1 MRSRRP
7 PLVVVAALALLPAV
21 AAGVAPATA
30 APPPEELCG
39 VCGPEFEYEAAERGV
54 PLTVEHSTA
63 TIGVDRSGTGHWHAR
78 VRIDDGSADR
88 LAANATLRERVVTET
103 YAHGRTVVDDP
114 RNLRTRVENDTLVV
128 DFDASNV
135 AHRSVGGVVLVDML
149 DPRTRRSVIQIGA
162 DELRISG
169 PNGTA
174 ATRVPVDATVENGS
188 VVWRPDD
195 PGIGLG
201 GDSTLAFAPADG
213 PLAQSAT
220 TVAFVGYGVN
230 FAGSGVVVLGVL
242 PALALGGAALG
253 LRRWD
258 DTLPSL
264 GRASVATVMVGGAA
278 VVAAVG
284 VLSTVWPVVLE
295 PSVARVVAAFAS
307 LYALVAACAL
317 VFDRPSPRVAL
328 GWTLAASAAVAAV
341 TSVVSVVAFQS
352 ALLSVPVALWFPLG
366 CAHGRD
372 PVVARI
378 VVSGLGLAPFGAA
391 VLFGTPRSLLYALL
405 GSLVTTLP
413 WAAGTVLFGVPLY
426 LLGRDLGQTGDAPDE
441 TERTK
446 PASAE

>member
-103 YAHGRTVVDDP
+103 YVHGRTVVDDP

-149 DPRTRRSVIQIGA
+149 DPRTRRSTVQIGA

-174 ATRVPVDATVENGS
+174 VTRVPADATVENGS

-220 TVAFVGYGVN
+220 TVALVGYGVN
-230 FAGSGVVVLGVL
+230 FAGPGVVVLGVL

-258 DTLPSL
+258 GTLPSL

-284 VLSTVWPVVLE
+284 ALSTVWPVVLE
-295 PSVARVVAAFAS
+295 PSVARVV
-307 LYALVAACAL
+307 
-317 VFDRPSPRVAL
+317 
-328 GWTLAASAAVAAV
+328 SAAVAAV

-366 CAHGRD
+366 CAYRRD

-426 LLGRDLGQTGDAPDE
+426 LLGRDLGQAGDAPDE
-441 TERTK
+441 TERTR